1 MSKLVDICGI
11 CGGKGK
17 FIMKKCPSCNG
28 KGGIL
33 FKLDK
38 EIAELVEQNKSRLS
52 EQESQVW
59 DLYKSGFSQKEIA
72 KKMNLTIAMVAFIF
86 YGLQKKLD

>member
-1 MSKLVDICGI
+1 MAKLINICGI

-28 KGGIL
+28 TGGTV

-38 EIAELVEQNKSRLS
+38 ETRELIEQNRSRLS
-52 EQESQVW
+52 EQEIQAW
-59 DLYKSGFSQKEIA
+59 DLYKGGFSQKEIA
-72 KKMNLTIAMVAFIF
+72 QKMNLTLAMVASIF
-86 YGLQKKLD
+86 YRIQKKTV